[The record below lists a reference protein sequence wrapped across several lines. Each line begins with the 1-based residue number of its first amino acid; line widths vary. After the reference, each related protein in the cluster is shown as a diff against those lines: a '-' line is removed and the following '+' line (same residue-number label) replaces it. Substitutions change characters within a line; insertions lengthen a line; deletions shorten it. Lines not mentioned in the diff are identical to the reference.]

1 MRYIQDYNFQG
12 KKALIR
18 VDFNVPVD
26 EQGHITDTT
35 RIDKTL
41 PTIRKV
47 LSDGGAAILL
57 SHLGRPQKGDTTSY
71 SLKQLVPY
79 LQDTLGTTVIFSKD
93 CIGDDTTLKAKE
105 LQEGQVLLLENVR
118 FHAEEEKRD
127 PAFAQALAS
136 LGNVY
141 VNDAFGTVHRKHAST
156 YTITQYMQDKMIG
169 YLLQEEINNAKKLLS
184 NICRPFTVIIGG
196 TKIVDKLP
204 VMETLLDKLDT
215 LLIGGGIANTFHQAL
230 GGTVGDSVV
239 EPSQHGTA
247 LNIFHKAI
255 DLKKDI
261 VLPVDVIIADQFSNQ
276 AHTDIVRSD
285 DVPAKWM
292 AVDIGPTTQGLYE
305 SLIKK
310 SKTILWAGPIGAFE
324 IPAFSKGTQVMLE
337 AVAKAT
343 QNGAFSLIGGGDS
356 ATAVTNFGYADKV
369 SYISTGGGALLA
381 YLANP
386 NLPVINALGERH

>member
-1 MRYIQDYNFQG
+1 MRNIQDYNFQG

-26 EQGHITDTT
+26 NQGHIADTT

-47 LSDGGAAILL
+47 LSDGGAVILL
-57 SHLGRPQKGDTTSY
+57 SHLGRPQRGDTTFC
-71 SLKQLVPY
+71 SLQQLVPY
-79 LQDTLGTTVIFSKD
+79 LQGALGNTIFFSKD
-93 CIGDDTTLKAKE
+93 CVGADATLKAKE

-118 FHAEEEKRD
+118 FHTEEEKGD

-136 LGNVY
+136 LGDVY

-156 YTITQYMQDKMIG
+156 YTITQYMQDKMAG
-169 YLLQEEINNAKKLLS
+169 YLLQEETNNANKLLS

-196 TKIVDKLP
+196 TKIADKLP
-204 VMETLLDKLDT
+204 VMETLLNKLDT

-230 GGTVGDSVV
+230 GGAIGDSIV
-239 EPSQHGTA
+239 EPSQHEAA

-261 VLPVDVIIADQFSNQ
+261 VLPVDVLIADRFSNQ

-285 DVPAKWM
+285 DVSAKWM
-292 AVDIGPTTQGLYE
+292 TVDIGPTTQDMYKAT
-305 SLIKK
+305 IQK
-310 SKTILWAGPIGAFE
+310 SQTILWTGPIGAFE
-324 IPAFSKGTQVMLE
+324 IQAFSKGTQVLLE

-356 ATAVTNFGYADKV
+356 ATAVAQFGYKDKV
-369 SYISTGGGALLA
+369 SYVSTGGGALLA
-381 YLANP
+381 YLADP
-386 NLPVINALGERH
+386 SLPAIKALNE